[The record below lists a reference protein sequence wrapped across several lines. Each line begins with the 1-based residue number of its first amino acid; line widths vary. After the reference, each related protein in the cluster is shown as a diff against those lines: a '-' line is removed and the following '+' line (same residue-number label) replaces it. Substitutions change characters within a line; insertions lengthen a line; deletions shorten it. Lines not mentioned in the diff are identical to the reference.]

1 MANVKGKMA
10 LVGRYVYR
18 HDTGQRHFGS
28 IEEKVI
34 HRYFL
39 LLYFSNFCGMW
50 VYAEEKNNF
59 PKILYKVYNFLIDF
73 LWISVIVIIEQ
84 MKQEACESVLCQ
96 INIVKAFYEY
106 RHSNTGIQQSSGN
119 I

>member
-1 MANVKGKMA
+1 MA

-39 LLYFSNFCGMW
+39 LLYFRNFEVYGSMQKKMLSGYSNHG
-50 VYAEEKNNF
+50 K
-59 PKILYKVYNFLIDF
+59 
-73 LWISVIVIIEQ
+73 
-84 MKQEACESVLCQ
+84 
-96 INIVKAFYEY
+96 
-106 RHSNTGIQQSSGN
+106 
-119 I
+119 

>member
-1 MANVKGKMA
+1 MA

-39 LLYFSNFCGMW
+39 LLYFRNFCGIW
-50 VYAEEKNNF
+50 VYAEKNVVWILKSWKSSIWKVNF
-59 PKILYKVYNFLIDF
+59 SL
-73 LWISVIVIIEQ
+73 
-84 MKQEACESVLCQ
+84 
-96 INIVKAFYEY
+96 
-106 RHSNTGIQQSSGN
+106 
-119 I
+119 